1 MNLKEV
7 KREVAL
13 LSNVENVLTDFKS
26 SWIKP
31 IRSNT
36 NSHLSFVNDLLPK
49 IKKNINLKL
58 ADLNYTFSTLLS
70 GQHIN
75 DKLSAYA
82 RNLIEIKLTHFN
94 GDKHKKK
101 MLVNKFTNDPHFNI
115 KNTLMEI
122 KLFKQALNNLSE
134 EYHYINNHL
143 SNNLS
148 LDENVQFMQSPHL
161 IHLQRL
167 EAVHEIQCELIDHL
181 HRHFKK
187 LKK

>member
-1 MNLKEV
+1 
-7 KREVAL
+7 
-13 LSNVENVLTDFKS
+13 
-26 SWIKP
+26 
-31 IRSNT
+31 
-36 NSHLSFVNDLLPK
+36 
-49 IKKNINLKL
+49 
-58 ADLNYTFSTLLS
+58 
-70 GQHIN
+70 
-75 DKLSAYA
+75 
-82 RNLIEIKLTHFN
+82 
-94 GDKHKKK
+94 